1 MGVFL
6 KTLQQLSE
14 QEKIRQIDY
23 QFAHFIYQQASAAQD
38 ELALLAG
45 MLSIELGKGNIC
57 LPLFD
62 SNGVKMPWEVALP
75 LADVELGSLSQQ
87 VQAIDWRALIQSSAL
102 VGSADQSMPIIFD
115 GTRLYMQRYW
125 HYESV
130 LTDRFTALSQT
141 VSLTAHD
148 VQTLTQLLDQ
158 LFARNYA
165 FLHSA
170 LTSARK
176 LGQDSQ
182 VIGQQLICDQLD
194 VVNPNALDWQAIDAL
209 LQSAKHAKDL
219 QPLDTLVPAHTCLN
233 WQKVAAAIAL
243 TRKLAVISGGP
254 GTGKTTT
261 VTKLLVALITHAH
274 QQGVSPKIKLVA
286 PTGKAAAR
294 LTESIGRAV
303 EQLPIAP
310 ELKQHIPTESSTVHR
325 LLDPIPNSNQFRH
338 GQHNPLHLDV
348 LVVDEASMVDLSMMY
363 RLIDAL
369 PPRARLILLGDKD
382 QLASVEAG
390 SVLGDMCMFHQ
401 YGYSQAQAQT
411 VQTLTHYSVEAN
423 LASVPSMADSLCV
436 LQKSYRFDARSGI
449 GQLARAINSGDLMQM
464 DKVWHNSFADIER
477 HALSSA
483 NLNQMVSR
491 LTDEYKRYLQCIPLA
506 ECDADAVT
514 TMAKAALDTF
524 GQCRLL
530 CAVREGEFGVA
541 GLNLTIERALAKRR
555 LVLGHDEQWY
565 HGRPVMV
572 TRNDH
577 NLGLY
582 NGDTGICIFDGER
595 LKVFFELPDGSVKAI
610 LPSRVP
616 EHDTAYAMTIHK
628 SQGSEFNLV
637 MMVLPKEH
645 NPVLS
650 RELIYTGV
658 TRAKQA
664 FALYSNVGVL
674 KKAVKTKTER
684 ASGLAVKLH
693 HH

>member
-6 KTLQQLSE
+6 DTLQQLSE
-14 QEKIRQIDY
+14 QDKIRQIDY
-23 QFAHFIYQQASAAQD
+23 QFAHFIYQQASVQQD

-62 SNGVKMPWEVALP
+62 GNGAKMPWEGALL
-75 LADVELGSLSQQ
+75 LADIELGSLSQQ
-87 VQAIDWRALIQSSAL
+87 VRAIDWLALIQSSAL
-102 VGSADQSMPIIFD
+102 VGNADQSMPIIFD

-148 VQTLTQLLDQ
+148 IQTLTQLLDQ

-182 VIGQQLICDQLD
+182 VIGQQFICDQLD
-194 VVNPNALDWQAIDAL
+194 VVKPSALDWQAIDAL
-209 LQSAKHAKDL
+209 LQGAKHAKDL
-219 QPLDTLVPAHTCLN
+219 QPLDTLVPAQACLN

-261 VTKLLVALITHAH
+261 VAKLLVALITHAQ

-325 LLDPIPNSNQFRH
+325 LLGPIPNSNQFRQ

-401 YGYSQAQAQT
+401 YGYNQAQAQT
-411 VQTLTHYSVEAN
+411 VQTLTHYPVEAN
-423 LASVPSMADSLCV
+423 SSSVPSMADSLCV

-449 GQLARAINSGDLMQM
+449 GQLARAINSGDLIQV
-464 DKVWHNSFADIER
+464 DKVWNNSFADIER
-477 HALSSA
+477 HALSAA

-506 ECDADAVT
+506 ECHADTVT

-616 EHDTAYAMTIHK
+616 DHDTAYAMTIHK

-693 HH
+693 HY